1 MKNLKILFF
10 AIIGLIFINSCSK
23 DDDNPQPNEQ
33 PFELNP
39 KTIIAN
45 DNTENILTAIDSTSL
60 TFIGNSSQIE
70 NLKVGDILASD
81 ATNIATYGYLRK
93 ITGISKN
100 GTTTNVTTENATIT
114 EAVKSGSGEFS
125 KTISSS
131 DILLEDT
138 SGVELKTTQTAGLT
152 FDINKSFDLDN
163 NASTTNDKIEFTGTV
178 DLNPSLQY
186 DIDIKDYSVEHF
198 LAKFTFSNNAKLKV
212 KYEFSLDQVGIHK
225 TFVLKTIK
233 LKPLTVWIGNFP
245 LVLDQR
251 IVFVVGLDGE
261 VKAELVGEVINNYSS
276 ELGLEYYKNS
286 GWSNIKNQSNNL
298 SGSLALNG
306 EASLEG
312 WLQPRYEV
320 RPYGLKA
327 AKVFLA
333 AKASLKA
340 ETSIN
345 NPTTLNASLK
355 FIGRFFGKAQM
366 QAFSTSLLDYEQEFW
381 SAEHTVWTGT
391 INYNP
396 VDITTGLVAYYPF
409 NGNAN
414 DESGNNNNGTIN
426 GATLTT
432 DRHGYANK
440 AYSFNG
446 VSNYISINNSNS
458 LQNISQITVGAWI
471 NINNWYLSNGS
482 GYFPIIEKSN
492 SSSSG
497 GIYNFHIN
505 NNSGFYCSLN
515 GASSYSTYTPSL
527 NTWIFVVTTISNGVS
542 KFYVN
547 GNLISTNSTSGSG
560 NPISNLPLIIG
571 ADIPGFSEYANGK
584 IDNLRIYNRALDSNE
599 IQALYNN
606 ND

>member
-1 MKNLKILFF
+1 MKKIKLLFLT
-10 AIIGLIFINSCSK
+10 IIGLIFITSCSK
-23 DDDNPQPNEQ
+23 DDDIPQPTEQ

-60 TFIGNSSQIE
+60 TFNGNSSQIE

-93 ITGISKN
+93 ITGITKN
-100 GTTTNVTTENATIT
+100 GTTTNVITENATIT
-114 EAVKSGSGEFS
+114 EAVKSGTGEFTKS
-125 KTISSS
+125 ISSS

-138 SGVELKTTQTAGLT
+138 SGVELKSAKSTLSAGLS
-152 FDINKSFDLDN
+152 FDINKSFDLDE

-298 SGSLALNG
+298 SGSLTLNG

-345 NPTTLNASLK
+345 NSTTLNASLK
-355 FIGRFFGKAQM
+355 FVGRFFGKAQM

-381 SAEHTVWTGT
+381 SAEHTIWYGT
-391 INYNP
+391 INYSP
-396 VDITTGLVAYYPF
+396 VDIITGLVAYYPF

-414 DESGNNNNGTIN
+414 DESGNNNNGTVN
-426 GATLTT
+426 GATLTM

-440 AYSFNG
+440 AYSFDG
-446 VSNYISINNSNS
+446 IDDYISILQSSSINS
-458 LQNISQITVGAWI
+458 LTNNFTISSWI
-471 NINNWYLSNGS
+471 NISSYYNN
-482 GYFPIIEKSN
+482 YFPIINKSEDGFTDSIQFRLGLVNNGGNFFVEGIINLSNPVNSNIWNHLVITSEGNIEK
-492 SSSSG
+492 
-497 GIYNFHIN
+497 IY
-505 NNSGFYCSLN
+505 LN
-515 GASSYSTYTPSL
+515 GVL
-527 NTWIFVVTTISNGVS
+527 V
-542 KFYVN
+542 
-547 GNLISTNSTSGSG
+547 GSG
-560 NPISNLPLIIG
+560 NIIYSSIVSSDLEIG
-571 ADIPGFSEYANGK
+571 RDKHGNMEYTNGK
-584 IDNLRIYNRALDSNE
+584 LDDIRIYNRTLNETE
-599 IQALYNN
+599 IQALYNE
-606 ND
+606 